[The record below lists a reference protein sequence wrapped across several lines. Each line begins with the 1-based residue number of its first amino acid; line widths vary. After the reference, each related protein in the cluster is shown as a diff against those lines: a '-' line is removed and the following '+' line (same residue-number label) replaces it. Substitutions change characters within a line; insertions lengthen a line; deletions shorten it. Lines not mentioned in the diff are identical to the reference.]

1 MALPSSLD
9 PTTPTGAASPTQGD
23 NQIRALKQLI
33 ADVFGLPTDPTSITA
48 AGLSMTAGGV
58 LTIVQSLF
66 NTKAI
71 VPSLGIITADTPAID
86 ATVTWN
92 NSAIVFHGLRIDVTD
107 TSSDTTSRLLD
118 LLVGGSSKFYV
129 TKAGAMGL
137 TSTLTLAADPTA
149 ALHAATKQYVD
160 GRIRVP
166 TVEIFAA
173 SGIWT
178 KNADLLYARIM
189 ANGSGAGGGGVDLGS
204 GSLSAAGGG
213 GSGAYSESLVAEAT
227 LGATETVT
235 IAAAGVGG
243 VTGGADGQTGV
254 AGGTASFGT
263 HVVALGGSGGVGT
276 TVNLVICDG
285 GLGGL
290 ASGGTGTI
298 KINGD
303 AGMPG
308 IASDATRGTGEV
320 GGGGG
325 GGKLGAR
332 SQTLAL
338 KSAGTQVGAAGNL
351 YGGGGGGAAAFTD
364 AATVAG
370 GAGALGVV
378 IVENFLA

>member
-58 LTIVQSLF
+58 LTIVQSIF

-71 VPSLGIITADTPAID
+71 VPSLGIITADTPAIN

-92 NSAIVFHGLRIDVTD
+92 NGAVVFHGLKIDVTD
-107 TSSDTTSRLLD
+107 TSSDATSRLLD

-137 TSTLTLAADPTA
+137 TSTLTLAADPAA
-149 ALHAATKQYVD
+149 ALEAATKQHVD

-178 KNADLLYARIM
+178 KNANLLYARIM

-204 GSLSAAGGG
+204 ASL
-213 GSGAYSESLVAEAT
+213 
-227 LGATETVT
+227 
-235 IAAAGVGG
+235 AAAGRCKHPVGE
-243 VTGGADGQTGV
+243 TG
-254 AGGTASFGT
+254 
-263 HVVALGGSGGVGT
+263 
-276 TVNLVICDG
+276 
-285 GLGGL
+285 
-290 ASGGTGTI
+290 
-298 KINGD
+298 
-303 AGMPG
+303 
-308 IASDATRGTGEV
+308 
-320 GGGGG
+320 
-325 GGKLGAR
+325 
-332 SQTLAL
+332 
-338 KSAGTQVGAAGNL
+338 
-351 YGGGGGGAAAFTD
+351 
-364 AATVAG
+364 
-370 GAGALGVV
+370 
-378 IVENFLA
+378 